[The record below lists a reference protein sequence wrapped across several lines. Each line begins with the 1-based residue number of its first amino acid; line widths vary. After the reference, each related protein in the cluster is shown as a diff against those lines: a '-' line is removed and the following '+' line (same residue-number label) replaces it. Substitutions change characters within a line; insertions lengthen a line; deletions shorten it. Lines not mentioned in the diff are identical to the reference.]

1 MQEDNLIIMRRSWK
15 PSFAGFQVRNITQA
29 QPKAKNKFVV
39 PIYKLTP
46 AQMKEKRDKG
56 AWL

>member
-1 MQEDNLIIMRRSWK
+1 MRRSWK

-46 AQMKEKRDKG
+46 AQTKEKRDKG
-56 AWL
+56 ALL